1 MRDLSPAAILRYRAQ
16 EIERVVAGRGRSA
29 AVAMAW
35 LLYRYKHLD
44 LDKAQQ
50 LLLSK
55 RAMVRGRLYKQ
66 RVLVAYYSEI
76 LEQRGQL
83 VN

>member
-1 MRDLSPAAILRYRAQ
+1 MC
-16 EIERVVAGRGRSA
+16 VGRGRSA

-35 LLYRYKHLD
+35 LLHRYKQLD
-44 LDKAQQ
+44 LEKAQQ

-55 RAMVRGRLYKQ
+55 RAMVRGKLNKQ
-66 RVLVAYYSEI
+66 RNLISYQSDLMA
-76 LEQRGQL
+76 QRANL